1 MMRVS
6 RTTKRIFVQAS
17 LLVIAVVVVYLLAGC
32 NNGYKHDDRE
42 MHHDERELNR
52 DTHDVHEME
61 KVF

>member
-1 MMRVS
+1 MRVS
-6 RTTKRIFVQAS
+6 TTTKKIFVQAS
-17 LLVIAVVVVYLLAGC
+17 ILAIAVVVVYLLAGC
-32 NNGYKHDDRE
+32 NNSYKHDDRK